1 MRFRCSQCRVV
12 PRYLLRYRAM
22 KLPDLA
28 LLDGLPPPMRGALEQ
43 VATTRALLP
52 GQVLFAEDEPPSDL
66 CILLSGRLEI
76 VKRVRG
82 ARAEH
87 RIHEIPPG
95 EPVGEIAF
103 FDRRARSA
111 TVRALESSIVLVLPF
126 DVVAGSALLV
136 KRLGERLADR
146 LRVASQDELELAQ
159 RRASMGLLI
168 VKIIMLLCGYA
179 LLLAALPG
187 LDLGSTSTTYLSL
200 PIVAAFGLGAWRFI
214 RSTGYPMSEF
224 GLGLRNLPMS
234 LLESVVLTPP
244 FCAVIVAL
252 KWIAMQVHEPWR
264 GLPLFERTDWRER
277 LVEPAIVKL
286 LVVYGVSSAVQ
297 ELIVRS
303 ALQASLEEFL
313 VGKNKRVVTL
323 LVCALM
329 FSVNHLHMS
338 FVFAAFTFVPGIFWG
353 WLFSRRRH
361 LIGPVFSH
369 FVVGAFVFFV
379 LGVSLP

>member
-1 MRFRCSQCRVV
+1 
-12 PRYLLRYRAM
+12 
-22 KLPDLA
+22 
-28 LLDGLPPPMRGALEQ
+28 MRGALEE

-52 GQVLFAEDEPPSDL
+52 GQVLYAEGEPPADL
-66 CILLSGRLEI
+66 CVLVTGRLEV
-76 VKRVRG
+76 VKRVRHS
-82 ARAEH
+82 RAEH

-103 FDRRARSA
+103 FDRQARSA
-111 TVRALESSIVLVLPF
+111 TVKAMEPSLVLILPF
-126 DVVAGSALLV
+126 ETVAGSALLV
-136 KRLGERLADR
+136 KRLGERLASR
-146 LRVASQDELELAQ
+146 LRVANEDELELAQ
-159 RRASMGLLI
+159 QRASMGMLI
-168 VKIIMLLCGYA
+168 VKIITLLCGYA

-224 GLGLRNLPMS
+224 GLGLRNLPAS
-234 LLESVVLTPP
+234 LAEAVVLTPP
-244 FCAVIVAL
+244 FCAVIVGL
-252 KWIAMQVHEPWR
+252 KWIAMRVHEPWR
-264 GLPLFERTDWRER
+264 ELPLFERTDWQQH
-277 LVEPAIVKL
+277 LLEPAIVKL
-286 LVVYGVSSAVQ
+286 LAIYLVSSAVQ

-313 VGKNKRVVTL
+313 VGPRKRMATL

-361 LIGPVFSH
+361 LIGPVLSH

>member
-1 MRFRCSQCRVV
+1 
-12 PRYLLRYRAM
+12 
-22 KLPDLA
+22 
-28 LLDGLPPPMRGALEQ
+28 MRGALEGA
-43 VATTRALLP
+43 ATTRALSP
-52 GQVLFAEDEPPSDL
+52 GQVLFAEGESPADL
-66 CILLSGRLEI
+66 CVLLSGRLEV
-76 VKRVRG
+76 VKHVRRSRV
-82 ARAEH
+82 EH

-111 TVRALESSIVLVLPF
+111 TVKAMEASIVLVLPF

-136 KRLGERLADR
+136 KRLGERLASR
-146 LRVASQDELELAQ
+146 LRVSSEDELELAQ
-159 RRASMGLLI
+159 RRASMGALI
-168 VKIIMLLCGYA
+168 VKIITLLCGYA

-187 LDLGSTSTTYLSL
+187 LNLGSTSTTYLSL

-214 RSTGYPMSEF
+214 RTTGYSMSEF
-224 GLGLRNLPMS
+224 GLGLRNLPSS
-234 LLESVVLTPP
+234 LLEAVVLTPP
-244 FCAVIVAL
+244 FCALIVAL
-252 KWIAMQVHEPWR
+252 KWIVMKIHAPWR
-264 GLPLFERTDWRER
+264 DLPLFERLDWQEH
-277 LVEPAIVKL
+277 LIEPAIVRL
-286 LVVYGVSSAVQ
+286 LVIYLVSSAVQ

-313 VGKNKRVVTL
+313 VGPNKRIVTL

-338 FVFAAFTFVPGIFWG
+338 FLFAALTFVPGIFWG

-361 LIGPVFSH
+361 LIGPVLSH
-369 FVVGAFVFFV
+369 FAVGAFVFFV